1 MAAQNKL
8 FQRLIWLADTVYSA
22 KHITMDEI
30 DSRWSKSPY
39 NDAHESRYGKR
50 HFSRH
55 KETIAELFS
64 IEIVCDRST
73 NTALPAEPTAQNKNY
88 NYLYHENTSRH

>member
-1 MAAQNKL
+1 ML
-8 FQRLIWLADTVYSA
+8 SCIYIIHA
-22 KHITMDEI
+22 KC
-30 DSRWSKSPY
+30 RWSKSPY
-39 NDAHESRYGKR
+39 NDAHESQYGKR
-50 HFSRH
+50 NFSRH

-88 NYLYHENTSRH
+88 KLFIP